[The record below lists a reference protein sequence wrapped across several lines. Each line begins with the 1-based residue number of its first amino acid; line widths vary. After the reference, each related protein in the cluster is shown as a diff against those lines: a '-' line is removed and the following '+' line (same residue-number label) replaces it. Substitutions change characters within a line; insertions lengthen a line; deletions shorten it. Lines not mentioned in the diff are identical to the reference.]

1 MLTVGELK
9 QRVRELALLFFDKD
23 LMFYASSLSFY
34 TIFSL
39 IPLLL
44 IVLNIFTSLPSF
56 SEHYK
61 VVQEFIFSNLLPANS
76 QTLME
81 YIDQFLQ
88 NSQKMSMIGVVMI
101 MVSSILFFQNLEY
114 IANKIFDAKSRSFY
128 EAITTFW
135 TLITLAPFALGAS
148 FYITGYIANIAA
160 DNSYTAGVDILPAV
174 PYLITWALFFLLL
187 QILPNTKVTPKASA
201 ISSLLTSIVFSIAK
215 NSFIY
220 YIVYNKSYTTIY
232 GSFSIILFLFLWIY
246 VSWVIFVY
254 AMKLNYLIDTRY
266 KNAKSK
272 EEASVK

>member
-1 MLTVGELK
+1 MLSPREIK
-9 QRVRELALLFFDKD
+9 ERVRELALLFFDKD

-148 FYITGYIANIAA
+148 FYITGHIAA
-160 DNSYTAGVDILPAV
+160 IAAESSYTAGVDILPAV

>member
-160 DNSYTAGVDILPAV
+160 ESSYTAGVDILPAV

>member
-1 MLTVGELK
+1 MLSPREIK
-9 QRVRELALLFFDKD
+9 ERVRELALLFFDKD

-160 DNSYTAGVDILPAV
+160 ESSYTAGVDILPAI